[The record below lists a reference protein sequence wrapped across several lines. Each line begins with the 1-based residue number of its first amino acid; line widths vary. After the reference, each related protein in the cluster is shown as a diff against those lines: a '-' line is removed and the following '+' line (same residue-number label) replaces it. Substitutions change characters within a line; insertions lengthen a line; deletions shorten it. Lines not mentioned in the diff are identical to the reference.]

1 VSISI
6 PARRAPR
13 RALALLAA
21 GAVAAGMLA
30 ALPTADAA
38 DGGGGLDR
46 VPAPTA
52 GMQAGRYVVLLKSP
66 SATQYDGSDPR
77 YAATRVL
84 PGESFAGR
92 SRQVQAYSRHL
103 VDEHATL
110 ARSVGATPLTHF
122 TVGSNGF
129 VADLTGQQALDLSSS
144 RDVLLVSKDVARRAD
159 TWNTPEFLGLSGS
172 KGVWQRQAGGR
183 ENAGD
188 GVVVGILD
196 SGIWPES
203 RSFSGSSLTKRPK
216 TRWNIRRVGDNV
228 RMDKADGGVFLGRCQ
243 LSARIAG
250 RTVAAK
256 RWKASDCNTKIIG
269 ARYYPDAFLDSI
281 APRDRSED
289 ESLSTRDGD
298 GHGSHTASTSAG
310 NTVRNVRTEDV
321 RFGTASGM
329 APAAR
334 LAAYK
339 VCFSDNDEE
348 SGDCFTSSILEAID
362 DAVADGV
369 DVINMSISGV
379 AETVVDPVEIAF
391 EGAAEAGIFVTT
403 SAGNSGPEVST
414 VAHNSPWLTTV
425 AAATHFRFENTV
437 VLGNGKRIRGAS
449 ISQQTL
455 PPRTRLISSTRAAA
469 PGADADAAALCFIGG
484 SLDPDKVDGKI
495 VVCERGVNDR
505 VEKSKAVKRAGG
517 VGMILANVTPGSLDA
532 DFHSVPTIH
541 ISDKDTP
548 KVLRYLNR
556 QGGRATAAFRQGD
569 TTGKKPT
576 PVPEMAAFSS
586 RGPGLASDSD
596 LLKPDITGP
605 GVSILA
611 AVAPPANED
620 RDYDLYSGTSMASP
634 HIAGIAAFMMGE
646 RTGWTPMQVKSAMM
660 TTAKSVRGTNGGKV
674 RDPFQQGAGHVQ
686 VRQAFDPGLFVTSGT
701 RDWRGFLAGQGLP
714 NGAQPIAAKDFNG
727 PSLAQGQVTSSTKFT
742 RELLA
747 DRAGTWKVKVKVPG
761 FKAKAKKRIHA
772 RGQGDRK
779 RLTVRFTRTDAPL
792 GRWATGFVTLSGPTR
807 LRMPVA
813 LRPVSVRAPAEVS
826 GVGVTG
832 QTTVPITAGFTGN
845 LDVGV
850 TGLAKAQ
857 TFNGTS
863 SNITVA
869 ATDSQFFCVQVAGGS
884 KAARFSLDAANNAAD
899 MDMFVYSAADAA
911 CEQLNDVAG
920 QSATGAADEQVT
932 LLDPEPGFYLVE
944 VDPFTAAP
952 GEPTLTWRLD
962 FYDVN
967 SANQAGA
974 FRAVPDPVPV
984 SNNQSTSFAAAWT
997 GLEANA
1003 RYLGVL
1009 EYAGALSPTF
1019 VSVDTAS

>member
-1 VSISI
+1 
-6 PARRAPR
+6 
-13 RALALLAA
+13 
-21 GAVAAGMLA
+21 M
-30 ALPTADAA
+30 PTATAA
-38 DGGGGLDR
+38 DGPADLNRVSGPSAGL
-46 VPAPTA
+46 P
-52 GMQAGRYVVLLKSP
+52 AGRYVVLLKAP

-84 PGESFAGR
+84 PGESFDGR
-92 SRQVQAYSRHL
+92 SRQVQTYSRHL
-103 VDEHATL
+103 VSEHFTL
-110 ARSVGATPLTHF
+110 ARSVGATPLRHF

-129 VADLTGQQALDLSSS
+129 VADLSGRQAFELSSD
-144 RDVLLVSKDVARRAD
+144 RDVLLVSRDVARRAD
-159 TWNTPEFLGLSGS
+159 TWNTPDFLGLAGGN
-172 KGVWQRQAGGR
+172 GVWQRQAGGR
-183 ENAGD
+183 DNAGD

-203 RSFSGSSLTKRPK
+203 RSFRGARLTKRPK
-216 TRWNIRRVGDNV
+216 TRWDISRVGDNV
-228 RMDKADGGVFLGRCQ
+228 RMEKADGGVFLGRCQ
-243 LSARIAG
+243 LSHRIAG
-250 RTVAAK
+250 RTVEAK

-269 ARYYPDAFLDSI
+269 ARYYPDAFLEGTP
-281 APRDRSED
+281 PRDRSED
-289 ESLSTRDGD
+289 ESLSARDGD
-298 GHGSHTASTSAG
+298 GHGSHTASTAAG
-310 NTVRNVRTEDV
+310 NVVRNVRTEGV

-334 LAAYK
+334 VATYK
-339 VCFSDNDEE
+339 VCFSDNDED

-369 DVINMSISGV
+369 DVINMSISG
-379 AETVVDPVEIAF
+379 AADTVIDPVEIAF
-391 EGAAEAGIFVTT
+391 EGAAEAGVFVTT

-425 AAATHFRFENTV
+425 AASTHHRFENTV

-449 ISQQTL
+449 ISQETL
-455 PPRTRLISSTRAAA
+455 PAGTRLIGSTRAAA
-469 PGADADAAALCFIGG
+469 PGADPDAAALCFIGG
-484 SLDPDKVDGKI
+484 ALDPDKVDGKI
-495 VVCERGVNDR
+495 VVCERGINDR

-517 VGMILANVTPGSLDA
+517 VGMVLANVTPGSLDA

-541 ISDKDTP
+541 ISDEDSP
-548 KVLRYLNR
+548 KVFRYLDR
-556 QGGRATAAFRQGD
+556 QGGRATAAFRRGD
-569 TTGKKPT
+569 TTGKRPT

-586 RGPGLASDSD
+586 RGPALASDSD

-660 TTAKSVRGTNGGKV
+660 TTARSVRGSHGGSV
-674 RDPFQQGAGHVQ
+674 RDPFKQGAGQVQ
-686 VRQAFDPGLFVTSGT
+686 VRQAFDPGLFITSGT

-714 NGAQPIAAKDFNG
+714 NGAEPIAAKNFNG

-742 RELLA
+742 RELVA
-747 DRAGTWKVKVKVPG
+747 DRAGTWKVEVKVPG
-761 FKAKAKKRIHA
+761 FQAKAKKRIHT
-772 RGQGDRK
+772 RGKGDRK

-792 GRWATGFVTLSGPTR
+792 GRWATGFVTLTGPTR

-813 LRPVSVRAPAEVS
+813 LRPVSVKAPTEVS

-857 TFNGTS
+857 SFAGTS
-863 SNITVA
+863 SNITQA
-869 ATDSQFFCVQVAGGS
+869 PTDSQFFCVQVAASS
-884 KAARFSLDAANNAAD
+884 KAARFALDAANDAAD
-899 MDMFVYSAADAA
+899 MDLFVYSAGDAA
-911 CEQLNDVAG
+911 CEQLTDIVG
-920 QSATGAADEQVT
+920 QSATGSADEQVT
-932 LLDPEPGFYLVE
+932 LLDPAPGFYLVE
-944 VDPFTAAP
+944 VDPFTPAP

-962 FYDVN
+962 FYDVHP
-967 SANQAGA
+967 ANQAGA

-984 SNNQSTSFAAAWT
+984 TNGRSTSFDAAWT
-997 GLEANA
+997 GLDANA